1 MEEPPFGEPAILQVN
16 ALMIHSQT
24 LFLDSTVD
32 ILVQETS
39 CRISTD
45 LAIKVAVGHRK
56 MADVTFFEHD
66 LVMNS

>member
-1 MEEPPFGEPAILQVN
+1 MEEPPSGGPAILRVN

-24 LFLDSTVD
+24 LLLVSTVD
-32 ILVQETS
+32 ILLEETS
-39 CRISTD
+39 CCIGTD
-45 LAIKVAVGHRK
+45 LAISVAVGHRK